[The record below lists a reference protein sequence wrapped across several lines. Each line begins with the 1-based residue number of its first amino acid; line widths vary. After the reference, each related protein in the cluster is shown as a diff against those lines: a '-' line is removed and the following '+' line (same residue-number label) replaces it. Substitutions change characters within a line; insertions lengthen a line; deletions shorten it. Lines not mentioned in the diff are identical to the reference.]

1 MGVSSLRE
9 RRSGG
14 SIILSGLEK
23 EHSLG
28 VLIPLNEAKKIKG
41 FRESGDFHVKKEAGQ
56 FFLVTPRWDDN
67 IRLKD
72 NLDHLLHLFV
82 VEK

>member
-1 MGVSSLRE
+1 
-9 RRSGG
+9 
-14 SIILSGLEK
+14 
-23 EHSLG
+23 
-28 VLIPLNEAKKIKG
+28 LIPLNEAKKIKG